1 MKRILSFMLIM
12 TITLSSIL
20 SLGGCSSKKQSTL
33 SLGEW
38 LVMLNSSF
46 GMDSYNSDTSYFDNV
61 SESNIY
67 FDVVQIA
74 VEWDVIDTTQ
84 KIDVNKALT
93 WCDALMTLVNASVFR
108 AYTMTS
114 EEKLDYALA
123 NFDCKIDKKKVNN
136 IIEPYDAVALLT
148 QVQQKWTNRTYD
160 TPIEEVKFADSVK
173 ELTDVTDYKI
183 ENNTVV
189 LRKEKAGD
197 IAAGDVYVINGED
210 GLQAFKAAQVTEQ
223 DGNIYIENS
232 DEDLFITDVVENMLV
247 QETIIPD
254 ESNMALYDVYGNRIG
269 GNELSALD
277 YKASD
282 TGARLAS
289 AMGNVGTINA
299 LSLPRDTTK
308 FQYDDYE
315 IELGYKFDD
324 GLNVSA
330 KISDKSTNFT
340 YSFDISDIKAT
351 PEVDI
356 SFFKIKSAS
365 LKLDYKTNSTFTV
378 DPPSTDIVDLV
389 AAPYNNGNGKG
400 LTNILKS
407 TVKKSSS
414 KGAKTI
420 KIGSLQLNGADP
432 VRVCIDISI
441 KVSVDG
447 KLTLVLS
454 TVNTKGVEY
463 KNGNIRFINEETRD
477 RNISVEAKIESTMS
491 VGMGLYCVG
500 LKKRLIGADIIFGV
514 GAKASGKV
522 NLVDPEN
529 HLIEMVKDDEY
540 TTNADAALL
549 QKVIT
554 TTTEIIS
561 DIAKSQGGSYT
572 AGDNEVQLHLE
583 MCADIIGYGILK
595 IELGNDSQICK
606 LFGISGKSYTFLEE
620 NNATFYHAHIEDFKF
635 AEGFA
640 NAVWGSDARKL
651 DLCTKKFKPFD
662 EADEEESETAEDESI
677 QSDDGTIIEGKYI
690 SLSQLGVSLSQGEQ
704 YTVGIETL
712 PEGYSIA
719 DVKYS
724 VQDTSVATVNS
735 NGLVTAIAE
744 GSTMLVVY
752 IEGTEYKAY
761 QAIMIINPDTVTMSP
776 LM

>member
-46 GMDSYNSDTSYFDNV
+46 GMDSYNSDTPYFDNV

-67 FDVVQIA
+67 FDAVQIA

-189 LRKEKAGD
+189 LRKEEAGD

-210 GLQAFKAAQVTEQ
+210 GLQAFKAEKVTEQ

-232 DEDLFITDVVENMLV
+232 DEDLFITDVVENMFV
-247 QETIIPD
+247 QETIIPSVD
-254 ESNMALYDVYGNRIG
+254 NMVLYDAYGNRIG
-269 GNELSALD
+269 GNDTAMSAQRMSLMQMTD
-277 YKASD
+277 KV
-282 TGARLAS
+282 S
-289 AMGNVGTINA
+289 AKITYG
-299 LSLPRDTTK
+299 
-308 FQYDDYE
+308 DYE
-315 IELGYKFDD
+315 IEFGREDNKIKVKVRNKKLFIESEFEIS
-324 GLNVSA
+324 NISA
-330 KISDKSTNFT
+330 TSEI
-340 YSFDISDIKAT
+340 DIRG
-351 PEVDI
+351 
-356 SFFKIKSAS
+356 FKINSAG
-365 LKLDYKTNSTFTV
+365 LKFGYDEKRTFSFKPEALKPINLVAVPYEDKESYGIKDILNSTFEQV
-378 DPPSTDIVDLV
+378 NENKDAEDYVEQ
-389 AAPYNNGNGKG
+389 
-400 LTNILKS
+400 
-407 TVKKSSS
+407 
-414 KGAKTI
+414 TI
-420 KIGSLQLNGADP
+420 KVGSFDLLSAGVVKVKFDVNIKLTVEGK
-432 VRVCIDISI
+432 ISI
-441 KVSVDG
+441 VITS
-447 KLTLVLS
+447 S
-454 TVNTKGVEY
+454 NTQGVEY
-463 KNGNIRFINEETRD
+463 KNRNIRYIHDRTYDVDLVPEAKAELTIPFGLGLYTMGMKKSLIGIDISGGVGVKAKSVWHLVDEET
-477 RNISVEAKIESTMS
+477 
-491 VGMGLYCVG
+491 
-500 LKKRLIGADIIFGV
+500 
-514 GAKASGKV
+514 
-522 NLVDPEN
+522 
-529 HLIEMVKDDEY
+529 HLIDSLPLDSYPGGIGDSIMSMSISASRETIAGV
-540 TTNADAALL
+540 AA
-549 QKVIT
+549 K
-554 TTTEIIS
+554 
-561 DIAKSQGGSYT
+561 QGGKYVS
-572 AGDNEVQLHLE
+572 AE
-583 MCADIIGYGILK
+583 ADVKLKFSLCQDLIAYGILK
-595 IELGNDSQICK
+595 IELKEESQISK
-606 LFGISGKSYTFLEE
+606 LLKIELKLTHEFL
-620 NNATFYHAHIEDFKF
+620 NDKNASFFHAHIEDFKF

-640 NAVWGSDARKL
+640 NAKWGSDAYKL
-651 DLCTKKFKPFD
+651 ELCTKKFKPFD

-690 SLSQLGVSLSQGEQ
+690 SLSQLGVSLSHGEQ

>member
-46 GMDSYNSDTSYFDNV
+46 GMDSYNSDTPYFDNV

-67 FDVVQIA
+67 FDAVQIA

-108 AYTMTS
+108 AYTMNS

-136 IIEPYDAVALLT
+136 IIEPYDAVALLA
-148 QVQQKWTNRTYD
+148 QVQQQWTNRTYD

-173 ELTDVTDYKI
+173 ELSDVTDYKI
-183 ENNTVV
+183 ENNTVM
-189 LRKEKAGD
+189 LRGEEAGD

-210 GLQAFKAAQVTEQ
+210 GLQVFKAEKVTEQ

-232 DEDLFITDVVENMLV
+232 DEDLFITDVVENMFV
-247 QETIIPD
+247 QETIIPSVD
-254 ESNMALYDVYGNRIG
+254 NMVLYDAYGNRIG
-269 GNELSALD
+269 GNGLSEVG

-282 TGARLAS
+282 TGILLALAAGS
-289 AMGNVGTINA
+289 GGMINS
-299 LSLPRDTTK
+299 LSLPKETTK
-308 FQYDDYE
+308 FEYGDYE
-315 IELGYKFDD
+315 IELGYEFSDD
-324 GLNVSA
+324 LSVKV
-330 KISDKSTNFT
+330 KIKDKSTDFS
-340 YSFDISDIKAT
+340 YSFEIKDIKAT
-351 PEVDI
+351 PEVDV

-365 LKLDYKTNSTFTV
+365 LKVDYSTKSAFSFE
-378 DPPSTDIVDLV
+378 PESKDIIDLV

-407 TVKKSSS
+407 TVKKSSA

-420 KIGSLQLNGADP
+420 KIGSLNLAGYGAVRICLDINLN
-432 VRVCIDISI
+432 
-441 KVSVDG
+441 VSVDG
-447 KLTLVLS
+447 KISITLS
-454 TVNTKGVEY
+454 TTNTQGVEY
-463 KNGNIRFINEETRD
+463 KNGNIRFISKEARERS
-477 RNISVEAKIESTMS
+477 ISAEAKIEATMS
-491 VGMGLYCVG
+491 IGPSLYCAG
-500 LKKRLIGADIIFGV
+500 LKTRLIGFDGIFGV

-522 NLVDPEN
+522 QLVDPEK
-529 HLIEMVKDDEY
+529 HLIEMIKDDSY
-540 TTNADAALL
+540 TTSADEALL
-549 QKVIT
+549 QKTIT
-554 TTTEIIS
+554 TTADVIA
-561 DIAKSQGGSYT
+561 DIAKTQGGEYT
-572 AGDNEVQLHLE
+572 PGDDEVKLHLE
-583 MCADIIGYGILK
+583 TCVDVIGYGILK
-595 IELGNDSQICK
+595 LEVSKDSQICK
-606 LFGISGKSYTFLEE
+606 LFDIKSKTFTFMDEH
-620 NNATFYHAHIEDFKF
+620 NGAFYHAHIEDFKF
-635 AEGFA
+635 DEGFA
-640 NAVWGSDARKL
+640 NAKWGSDAYKL
-651 DLCTKKFKPFD
+651 ELCTKKFKPFD
-662 EADEEESETAEDESI
+662 EADEEENETAEEESI
-677 QSDDGTIIEGKYI
+677 QNDDGSIVEGKYI
-690 SLSQLGVSLSQGEQ
+690 SLSQLGVSLYEGEQ
-704 YTVGIETL
+704 YSVGIETL
-712 PEGYSIA
+712 PEGYSLA

-724 VQDTSVATVNS
+724 VQDTSVATVDS

-761 QAIMIINPDTVTMSP
+761 QAIMIVNPDTVTMSP
-776 LM
+776 LL